1 MKIQM
6 AGKVYKSSCSSH
18 IVFSSSTPPQRLIS
32 DLYLRSTRTLSAL
45 VVRIFEVSASV
56 RDFFLN
62 GAPSLSHLALLS
74 SGI

>member
-1 MKIQM
+1 MKLQM

-32 DLYLRSTRTLSAL
+32 DLYLRS
-45 VVRIFEVSASV
+45 IFEVSASV